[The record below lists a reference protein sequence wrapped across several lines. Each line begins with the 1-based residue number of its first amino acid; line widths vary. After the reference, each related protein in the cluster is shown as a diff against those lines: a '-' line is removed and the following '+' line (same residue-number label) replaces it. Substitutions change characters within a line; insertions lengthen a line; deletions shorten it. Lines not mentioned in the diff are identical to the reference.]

1 MFLDFCSLPSNFL
14 FSLLQSFHCLIL
26 LTGLHAGDVSGIRL
40 EEGGMTVDDNMTV
53 GRYLVRRL
61 EQIGLRHV
69 FGVPGDYVLKF
80 LNLIEESSL
89 DLVNTCS
96 ELNAGY
102 AADAYGRLAG
112 VGAVCITYGVG
123 GFSVYNAVAGAFAER
138 VPLIVIS
145 GGPRLSL
152 RGRLHPYLLH
162 HTVGDMRLQ
171 HDIFEKITQAAVVLT
186 NPERAVRQ
194 IDEVLATCLRYSRP
208 VYIEIPADMVGTRCD
223 SPGPWQPDMAL
234 HVDQDVLKEAVEET
248 LALIRAAHNPV
259 ILAGVESCRLSAN
272 QDLLD
277 VIDRTGFPVATT
289 ALGKGVI
296 PEQLPNFIGTYF
308 GSLANE
314 STRATVESADLL
326 LCLGAWMTDIDLA
339 GYTANLDPRR
349 MIIAN
354 SEKVKISHHVYDHVP
369 LKDFLNALH
378 ASVLKGTFRGSKD
391 AHPSNSLHMPFTP
404 VPEAKL
410 TTDRFWRKINHFITD
425 GHILLTDTGSAAFDG
440 LKLCLPSKADYISQ
454 SFYAAIGYAIPAAMG
469 VKFALPRCRPLV
481 FVGDGAFQMTGQE
494 LSTII
499 RYGQNPIV
507 FLLNNDGYQI
517 ERVIYDNLYN
527 NLQMWD
533 YTLLPEVYGGTKGI
547 RVITEGDLESALK
560 EANDR
565 ADSMVFVEVRL
576 DRFDF
581 SETLRKAGERLR

>member
-1 MFLDFCSLPSNFL
+1 
-14 FSLLQSFHCLIL
+14 
-26 LTGLHAGDVSGIRL
+26 
-40 EEGGMTVDDNMTV
+40 MTV
-53 GRYLVRRL
+53 GKYLVRRL
-61 EQIGLRHV
+61 EQMGLRHI

-80 LNLIEESSL
+80 MDLIEESSL

-162 HTVGDMRLQ
+162 HTIGDMNLQ

-186 NPERAVRQ
+186 SPERAVGQ
-194 IDEVLATCLRYSRP
+194 IDEVLATCLRTSRP
-208 VYIEIPADMVGTRCD
+208 VYLEIPADMVGARCE
-223 SPGPWQPDMAL
+223 SPGLWRPDTDL
-234 HVDQDVLKEAVEET
+234 HLDQEVLKEAVEET
-248 LALIRAAHNPV
+248 LTLIRAAHNPV

-277 VIDRTGFPVATT
+277 VIEHTGFPVATT
-289 ALGKGVI
+289 TLGKGII

-314 STRATVESADLL
+314 STRKVVESADLL
-326 LCLGAWMTDIDLA
+326 LCLGAWMTDIDLG

-349 MIIAN
+349 LIIAN
-354 SEKVKISHHVYDHVP
+354 SEKVKVSHHLYDHVP
-369 LKDFLNALH
+369 LKDFLKALR
-378 ASVLKGTFRGSKD
+378 ASVVKGTFRGSKEE
-391 AHPSNSLHMPFTP
+391 HPANSLCRPFTP
-404 VPEAKL
+404 VPEARL
-410 TTDRFWRKINHFITD
+410 TTDRFWERMNHFITD
-425 GHILLTDTGSAAFDG
+425 NHVLLAETGSAAFDAV
-440 LKLCLPSKADYISQ
+440 KLCLPQKADYISQ
-454 SFYAAIGYAIPAAMG
+454 TFYASIGFSIPAALG
-469 VKFALPRCRPLV
+469 VKLAQPLCRPVV

-499 RYGQNPIV
+499 RLGQNPVI

-517 ERVIYDNLYN
+517 ERVIYDNRYN

-533 YTLLPEVYGGTKGI
+533 YTLLPVVYGAAKGI
-547 RVITEGDLESALK
+547 QVNTEGDLESALQEAK
-560 EANDR
+560 ER
-565 ADSMVFVEVRL
+565 TDSLVFVEVRL

-581 SETLRKAGERLR
+581 SETLWKVGERLK